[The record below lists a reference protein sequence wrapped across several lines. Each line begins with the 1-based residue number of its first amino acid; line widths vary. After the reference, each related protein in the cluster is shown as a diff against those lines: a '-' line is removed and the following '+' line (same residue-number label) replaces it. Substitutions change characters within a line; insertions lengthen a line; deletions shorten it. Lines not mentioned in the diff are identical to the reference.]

1 MADYKELFYQS
12 QAKIA
17 DVVEELD
24 RLSDML
30 KKHMIDMEEIT
41 VDEND
46 KNNLIIGTKNK
57 LRP

>member
-30 KKHMIDMEEIT
+30 KKHMADMEEIT
-41 VDEND
+41 IEENE
-46 KNNLIIGTKNK
+46 KTI
-57 LRP
+57 